1 MNSLKIIIKGGKF
14 VINYNKNELI
24 NTTLDKYYETFSH
37 MLDTSDYVPDK
48 FNDKIG
54 KYIFKNLK
62 KTFKLIDS
70 DDRKFQRKF
79 KKDIKNLEKE
89 KRLEERKLA
98 KENKPK
104 KEKFKRLKN
113 ILNKLK
119 GLMKFRFRK
128 TKETNPD
135 N

>member
-1 MNSLKIIIKGGKF
+1 M
-14 VINYNKNELI
+14 INYNKNELI

-89 KRLEERKLA
+89 KSLEERRLA

-128 TKETNPD
+128 AKETNLD

>member
-1 MNSLKIIIKGGKF
+1 MM
-14 VINYNKNELI
+14 NYNKNELI

-37 MLDTSDYVPDK
+37 MLDTSDYVPEK

-62 KTFKLIDS
+62 KTFKLIDGE
-70 DDRKFQRKF
+70 DRKYQRKF
-79 KKDIKNLEKE
+79 KKDFKKQEKE
-89 KRLEERKLA
+89 KKLEERKLS
-98 KENKPK
+98 KQNKPK

-128 TKETNPD
+128 AKETNPD

>member
-1 MNSLKIIIKGGKF
+1 M
-14 VINYNKNELI
+14 INYNKNELI

-119 GLMKFRFRK
+119 RLMKFRFRK
-128 TKETNPD
+128 AKETNPD

>member
-1 MNSLKIIIKGGKF
+1 M
-14 VINYNKNELI
+14 INYNKNELI

-119 GLMKFRFRK
+119 GLMKFGFRK

>member
-1 MNSLKIIIKGGKF
+1 M
-14 VINYNKNELI
+14 INYNKNELI

>member
-1 MNSLKIIIKGGKF
+1 M
-14 VINYNKNELI
+14 INYNKNELI

-128 TKETNPD
+128 TKKTNPD